1 MIVIYLVFVLGVI
14 ALGMGAMELV
24 LKHQREL
31 ASIRRNSSDNQI
43 AALEQKIDDLTQ
55 LVYQQTIA
63 LDGAHHATVPDR
75 LTERIGV

>member
-14 ALGMGAMELV
+14 ALAMGAMELV
-24 LKHQREL
+24 FKHQREL
-31 ASIRRNSSDNQI
+31 AAIRRNSSDNQI

-63 LDGAHHATVPDR
+63 LDGAPRLSADER
-75 LTERIGV
+75 LTERIGA